1 MKSWIGIIC
10 FALWLSACGGEPFRL
25 HHSRPIPDF
34 VKQQGV
40 YIEEAYEQDPGRIN
54 GVVEGLRTALEE
66 RKVPVMTN
74 PQTPNKIVIT
84 RIRENR
90 TVSGY
95 SASRQVR
102 EFNHTIEVDYKLVSP
117 YISAPIEQTIRAERS
132 QVYNSTYVLGTAEE
146 ETVIKQ
152 ELQQEAV
159 RLMLLRLQAL
169 DLK

>member
-1 MKSWIGIIC
+1 MKRGL
-10 FALWLSACGGEPFRL
+10 ALVGLLLVLSACGGEPFRL
-25 HHSRPIPDF
+25 HHNRPIPDF
-34 VKQQGV
+34 VKQQGI
-40 YIEEAYEQDPGRIN
+40 YIEEAFERDPGRVN
-54 GVVEGLRTALEE
+54 GVVEGLRNALEE
-66 RKVPVMTN
+66 RKVPVMSS

-102 EFNHTIEVDYKLVSP
+102 EYNHTIEVDYKLVSP
-117 YISAPIEQTIRAERS
+117 HLSAPVEQSIRAERS
-132 QVYNSTYVLGTAEE
+132 QVYNSTSVLGTEE
-146 ETVIKQ
+146 EEIAIKQ

>member
-1 MKSWIGIIC
+1 MKSWIGIISL
-10 FALWLSACGGEPFRL
+10 ALWLSACGGEPFRL

-40 YIEEAYEQDPGRIN
+40 YIEEAYEQDPGRVN
-54 GVVEGLRTALEE
+54 GVVEGLRNALEE

-102 EFNHTIEVDYKLVSP
+102 EYNHTIEVDYKLVSP
-117 YISAPIEQTIRAERS
+117 YISAPVEQNIRAERS

-146 ETVIKQ
+146 EIAIKH

>member
-1 MKSWIGIIC
+1 MKSWIGIISL
-10 FALWLSACGGEPFRL
+10 ALWLSACGGEPFRL

-40 YIEEAYEQDPGRIN
+40 YIEEAFEQDPGRVN
-54 GVVEGLRTALEE
+54 GVVEGLRNALEE

-102 EFNHTIEVDYKLVSP
+102 EYNHTIEVEYKLVSP

-146 ETVIKQ
+146 ETTIKQ

>member
-1 MKSWIGIIC
+1 MSL
-10 FALWLSACGGEPFRL
+10 ALWLSACGGEPFRL

-66 RKVPVMTN
+66 HKVPVMTN

>member
-1 MKSWIGIIC
+1 MKSWISIISL
-10 FALWLSACGGEPFRL
+10 ALWLSACGGEPFRL

-66 RKVPVMTN
+66 HKVPVMTN

-146 ETVIKQ
+146 ETAIKQ

>member
-1 MKSWIGIIC
+1 MKSWIGIISL
-10 FALWLSACGGEPFRL
+10 ALWLSACGGEPFRL

-40 YIEEAYEQDPGRIN
+40 YIEEAYEQDPGRVN
-54 GVVEGLRTALEE
+54 GVVEGLRNALEE

-146 ETVIKQ
+146 ETAIKQ

>member
-1 MKSWIGIIC
+1 MKSWIGIISL
-10 FALWLSACGGEPFRL
+10 ALWLSACGGEPFRL
-25 HHSRPIPDF
+25 HHSLPIPDF

-66 RKVPVMTN
+66 HKVPVMTN

-146 ETVIKQ
+146 ETAIKQ

>member
-1 MKSWIGIIC
+1 MKSWIGIIS
-10 FALWLSACGGEPFRL
+10 LGLLLSACGGEPFRL

-34 VKQQGV
+34 VKQHGV
-40 YIEEAYEQDPGRIN
+40 YIEEAFEQDPGRVN

-66 RKVPVMTN
+66 HNVPVMTN
-74 PQTPNKIVIT
+74 PSTPNKIVIL
-84 RIRENR
+84 RINENR

-117 YISAPIEQTIRAERS
+117 YISAPIVQTIRTERS

-146 ETVIKQ
+146 EIAIKQ

-159 RLMLLRLQAL
+159 RLILLRLQAL

>member
-1 MKSWIGIIC
+1 MKRWVGIISL
-10 FALWLSACGGEPFRL
+10 ALWLSACGGEPFHL

-34 VKQQGV
+34 VKQHGV
-40 YIEEAYEQDPGRIN
+40 YIEEAFERDPGRIN

-66 RKVPVMTN
+66 RKVPVMSS

-102 EFNHTIEVDYKLVSP
+102 EYNHTIEVDYKLVSP

-146 ETVIKQ
+146 EIAIKQ

>member
-1 MKSWIGIIC
+1 MKSWIGIISL
-10 FALWLSACGGEPFRL
+10 ALWLSACGGEPFRL

-66 RKVPVMTN
+66 DKVPVMTN

-146 ETVIKQ
+146 ETAIKQ

>member
-1 MKSWIGIIC
+1 
-10 FALWLSACGGEPFRL
+10 
-25 HHSRPIPDF
+25 
-34 VKQQGV
+34 
-40 YIEEAYEQDPGRIN
+40 
-54 GVVEGLRTALEE
+54 
-66 RKVPVMTN
+66 
-74 PQTPNKIVIT
+74 
-84 RIRENR
+84 
-90 TVSGY
+90 
-95 SASRQVR
+95 VR

-146 ETVIKQ
+146 ETAIKQ

>member
-1 MKSWIGIIC
+1 MKSWIGIISL
-10 FALWLSACGGEPFRL
+10 ALWLSACGGEPFRL

-40 YIEEAYEQDPGRIN
+40 YIEEAFEQDPGRVN
-54 GVVEGLRTALEE
+54 GVVEGLRNALEE

-146 ETVIKQ
+146 ETAIKQ